1 MKSRSPIVSCL
12 VALLV
17 VAGCASAKTSD
28 RQALASE
35 RLPRPDR
42 IWVYDFAATAE
53 DMPTDSAFTGQYAV
67 PTGQTP
73 AQVEAGR
80 KLGALIA
87 AELVGDIRKMGL
99 RAERPSAQTT
109 PQVNDIVIWG
119 CILSVQAGDATQRV
133 AIGFGA
139 GNSEL
144 QTAVEGFQMTAQG
157 LRKLGSGT
165 VTSSGSK
172 TPGAAAPL
180 GVALATGNP
189 LGLIVSTGMKVSG
202 ESSGSSKIEGRA
214 DQTAQEIAKQLKPR
228 FQQQGWI
235 K

>member
-17 VAGCASAKTSD
+17 VGGCASTKVAD
-28 RQALASE
+28 RQSLGNE

-53 DMPTDSAFTGQYAV
+53 DMPTDSAFAVQYAV
-67 PTGQTP
+67 PIRQTP
-73 AQVEAGR
+73 AQVETGR
-80 KLGALIA
+80 QLGALIA
-87 AELVGDIRKMGL
+87 VELVGDLRRMGL
-99 RAERPSAQTT
+99 PAERPSAQTT
-109 PQVNDIVIWG
+109 PQINDIVIWG
-119 CILSVQAGDATQRV
+119 CILSVQEGDATKRV

-189 LGLIVSTGMKVSG
+189 LGLIVSTGMKVHG
-202 ESSGSSKIEGRA
+202 ESSGSSKVEGRA

>member
-1 MKSRSPIVSCL
+1 MTARRPIVSCL
-12 VALLV
+12 FALLL
-17 VAGCASAKTSD
+17 VAGCASTKTTE
-28 RQALASE
+28 RQAVGNE

-67 PTGQTP
+67 PAGQMP
-73 AQVEAGR
+73 AQVETGR
-80 KLGALIA
+80 QLGALIA
-87 AELVGDIRKMGL
+87 AELVGDIRSMGL
-99 RAERPSAQTT
+99 PAERPSAQTT
-109 PQVNDIVIWG
+109 PQINDIVIWG

-189 LGLIVSTGMKVSG
+189 LGLVVSTGMKVYG
-202 ESSGSSKIEGRA
+202 EESGSSRVEGRA